1 MRNRAAVVIIGGGIN
16 GVSVAYHLAK
26 FGAKDIVV
34 LEKDFLAAGST
45 GRCGAGVREQ
55 WGTEMNCR
63 LAQASIKKFERMNEE
78 LEYDDD
84 IEFKQK
90 GYLILAHT
98 EKEWAQFKKNIEL
111 QHSLG
116 IPSRMVTPEEAKEIV
131 PHLNTEGLLAAT
143 YCPEDGH
150 INPFKAV
157 DAYAKAARRLGVEI
171 LTGVEVTGIRVV
183 GGRITA
189 VETNRG
195 TIDTPIVVN
204 TAGPYSQ
211 LVAAMAGIKLPVYS
225 ERHQILVTEPVEP
238 LQDPMVMSFSRSFYV
253 QQSPHGSF
261 IMGIGDPN
269 EPRDAYETGH
279 SWQFLEHCAKVVTW
293 HLPVLIK
300 LRVVRQWSGM
310 YNISPDRQPILG
322 PVDEVAGYYQ
332 AIGFSGHGFMLGPMT
347 GELLAQCILGLPLTM
362 PIEQLHLNRFAKG
375 ELILEPSVV

>member
-1 MRNRAAVVIIGGGIN
+1 MRNSASVVIIGGGIN

-26 FGAKDIVV
+26 LGAKDIIV
-34 LEKDFLAAGST
+34 LEKDYLAAGST

-63 LAQASIKKFERMNEE
+63 LAQASIKKFERMNDE

-98 EKEWAQFKKNIEL
+98 EKEHEQFKKNLVL

-116 IPSRMVTPEEAKEIV
+116 IPSRLVTPSEAKQIV

-143 YCPEDGH
+143 FCPEDGH

-157 DAYAKAARRLGVEI
+157 DAYAKAARRLGVDIE
-171 LTGVEVTGIRVV
+171 TGVEVTGIRVA
-183 GGRITA
+183 GGRIVA

-195 TIDTPIVVN
+195 AISTGTVVN
-204 TAGPYSQ
+204 CAGPYSQ
-211 LVAAMAGIKLPVYS
+211 LIGAMAGVKLPVYS
-225 ERHQILVTEPVEP
+225 ERHQILVTEPVDR
-238 LQDPMVMSFSRSFYV
+238 LQDPMVMSFSRAFYV

-261 IMGIGDPN
+261 IMGFGDPN
-269 EPRDAYETGH
+269 EPHDAYETGH
-279 SWQFLEHCAKVVTW
+279 TWEFLETVAKVITW
-293 HLPVLIK
+293 HLPVISK

-310 YNISPDRQPILG
+310 YNLTPDRQPILG
-322 PVDEVAGYYQ
+322 PVDDVAGYYQ
-332 AIGFSGHGFMLGPMT
+332 AIGFSGHGFMLGPVI
-347 GELLAQCILGLPLTM
+347 GELLAQRILGLPLTM
-362 PIEQLHLNRFAKG
+362 PIDQLHLNRFARG

>member
-1 MRNRAAVVIIGGGIN
+1 MRNKASVVIIGGGIN

-26 FGAKDIVV
+26 FGAKDIIV

-45 GRCGAGVREQ
+45 GRCGAGIREQ

-63 LAQASIKKFERMNEE
+63 LAHHSVKKFERANAE

-98 EKEWAQFKKNIEL
+98 EKEHEQFKKNIVL

-116 IPSRMVTPEEAKEIV
+116 IPSRLVTPSEAKEIV

-143 YCPEDGH
+143 FCPEDGH

-171 LTGVEVTGIRVV
+171 ETGVEVTGIKVV
-183 GGRITA
+183 AGRITS
-189 VETNRG
+189 VETDKG
-195 TIDTPIVVN
+195 SISTDIVVN

-211 LVAAMAGIKLPVYS
+211 LVGAMAGIKLPVYS
-225 ERHQILVTEPVEP
+225 ERHQILVTEPVDP
-238 LQDPMVMSFSRSFYV
+238 LQDPMVMSFSRGFYV

-261 IMGIGDPN
+261 IMGFGDPN
-269 EPRDAYETGH
+269 EPHDAYETGH
-279 SWQFLEHCAKVVTW
+279 TWEFLEVMAKVVTW
-293 HLPVLIK
+293 HLPVIGK

-310 YNISPDRQPILG
+310 YNLTPDRQPILG
-322 PVDEVAGYYQ
+322 TVDDVAGYYQ
-332 AIGFSGHGFMLGPMT
+332 AIGFSGHGFMLGPTT
-347 GELLAQCILGLPLTM
+347 GELMAQKILGLPLTM
-362 PIEQLHLNRFAKG
+362 PIDQLHLNRFAKG
-375 ELILEPSVV
+375 QLILEPSVV

>member
-1 MRNRAAVVIIGGGIN
+1 MKTRASVVVIGGGIN
-16 GVSVAYHLAK
+16 GTSIAYHLAK
-26 FGAKDIVV
+26 FGAKDVV
-34 LEKDFLAAGST
+34 LLERDYLAAGST

-63 LAQASIKKFERMNEE
+63 LAQASIKMFERMNAE

-98 EKEWAQFKKNIEL
+98 EKEHEQFKKNIEL

-116 IPSRMVTPEEAKEIV
+116 IPSEMVTPERAKEIV
-131 PHLNTEGLLAAT
+131 PHLNIEGLLAAT

-171 LTGVEVTGIRVV
+171 NTGVEVTGVRVV
-183 GGRITA
+183 DGHIAG
-189 VETNRG
+189 VETTKGN
-195 TIDTPIVVN
+195 IDTPVVVN
-204 TAGPYSQ
+204 AAGPYSK
-211 LVAAMAGIKLPVYS
+211 LIGRMAGVELPVYS
-225 ERHQILVTEPVEP
+225 ERHQILVTEPCAP

-261 IMGIGDPN
+261 IMGVGDPN

-279 SWQFLEHCAKVVTW
+279 TWQFLEHMAKSIAF
-293 HLPVLIK
+293 HLPLVGN
-300 LRVVRQWSGM
+300 LRIVRQWSGM
-310 YNISPDRQPILG
+310 YNLTPDRQPILG
-322 PVDEVAGYYQ
+322 PVDGLDGYHQ
-332 AIGFSGHGFMLGPMT
+332 AIGFSGHGFMLGPVT
-347 GELLAQCILGLPLTM
+347 GQLIAQEILDLPLSM
-362 PIEQLHLNRFAKG
+362 PISQLHLNRIAAG
-375 ELILEPSVV
+375 NLILEPSVV